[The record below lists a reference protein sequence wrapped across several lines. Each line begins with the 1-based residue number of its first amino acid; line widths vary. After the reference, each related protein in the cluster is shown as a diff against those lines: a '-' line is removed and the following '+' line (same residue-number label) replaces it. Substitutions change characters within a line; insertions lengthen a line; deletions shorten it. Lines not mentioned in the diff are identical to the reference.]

1 MAEDA
6 SSLKPMLGLIARF
19 GLVGLANTVLG
30 FGVIAGL
37 DVGLHVAPA
46 LANAAGYG
54 VGVLSGFLLNRSF
67 VFRSQGGY
75 RSTGAKYF
83 LMVILAFALNQAVLF
98 AAGRV
103 LGPGS
108 WQHLLAQLC
117 GMGTYTVV
125 TFILCKVWVFREAQ
139 PSG

>member
-1 MAEDA
+1 MAEGV
-6 SSLKPMLGLIARF
+6 SRFKPMLGQVARF
-19 GLVGLANTVLG
+19 GLVGLANSVLG

-37 DVGLHVAPA
+37 DVGLHVQPA
-46 LANAAGYG
+46 LANAGGYG
-54 VGVLSGFLLNRSF
+54 VGVLFGFLLNRSF

-83 LMVILAFALNQAVLF
+83 AMVLLAFALNQAVLF
-98 AAGRV
+98 VAGKV
-103 LGPGS
+103 LGSGS

-125 TFILCKVWVFREAQ
+125 TFVLCKVWVFKAPAEA
-139 PSG
+139 